1 MLKIY
6 ILKYIAQQNLAKDDS
21 LGLKNMSEDGKQLL
35 EDFLCACYVII
46 KNQSCMLEFAD

>member
-21 LGLKNMSEDGKQLL
+21 LGLKNMSEDGRLLL
-35 EDFLCACYVII
+35 ETSYVHVTSLSKTNRAC
-46 KNQSCMLEFAD
+46 